1 MSKLIKLDSEK
12 IAALCAKEAEEK
24 KAEDIKAL
32 KVSDLTT
39 VADYFVL
46 CSAKSEVQL
55 KALGDWLEKRVREE
69 LDVRPISREG
79 TPASRWMLLDFG
91 PVLVHLMTEDMR
103 EKYQLESLWGDAPQI
118 EAVRKL
124 EEMSA
129 SK

>member
-12 IAALCAKEAEEK
+12 IAALCAKEADEK
-24 KAEDIKAL
+24 KAEDVKTL

-79 TPASRWMLLDFG
+79 TPASRWMLIDFG

-103 EKYQLESLWGDAPQI
+103 ERYQLESLWGDAPQI

-124 EEMSA
+124 EEMAA